1 MEKNSGTKNTNRDD
15 KNFSTPNFLM
25 FTIITLILQ
34 SHYWSAKL
42 SVEIYVKYLIKI
54 QTLLAVPDASFLLK
68 L

>member
-1 MEKNSGTKNTNRDD
+1 MEKNSGKKNTNRDD

-25 FTIITLILQ
+25 ITIITLILQ

-42 SVEIYVKYLIKI
+42 SVKVYVNYLIKI
-54 QTLLAVPDASFLLK
+54 QTLLAVPDAALLLK